1 MLSKY
6 QGQQNSIFVA
16 TLIFFP
22 NSHGV
27 EEEIIFFYYCRK
39 HVWFRNEIFRS
50 QLFFFFCWNFRKKV
64 FFFSSIFVRFF
75 FGFFWQFVNVRDYR
89 GAIKIK
95 WLEEENKIR
104 WNYTTCQCC
113 LQKFPHHFGCTYLI
127 RFLK

>member
-50 QLFFFFCWNFRKKV
+50 QLFFFFVEILERK
-64 FFFSSIFVRFF
+64 FFFSQVYLFDFFLDF
-75 FGFFWQFVNVRDYR
+75 FGNLWMFE
-89 GAIKIK
+89 II
-95 WLEEENKIR
+95 EE
-104 WNYTTCQCC
+104 Q
-113 LQKFPHHFGCTYLI
+113 
-127 RFLK
+127 